1 MKVIASNKFAR
12 SDYEIL
18 DTYEAGIEL
27 LGWEVKS
34 IRAGNINL
42 KNSYCTFKDNE
53 LFLTN
58 AFVSQYMLVEANE
71 TRSRKLLLH
80 KNQLRRI
87 QAKIETQ
94 GLTMI
99 PLKIYFT
106 KRSLIKLE
114 IATVKGIKK
123 HDKRRVLKEL
133 ELAKEVQKYR

>member
-87 QAKIETQ
+87 QTKIETQ

>member
-71 TRSRKLLLH
+71 TRTRKLLLH
-80 KNQLRRI
+80 KNQLKRI